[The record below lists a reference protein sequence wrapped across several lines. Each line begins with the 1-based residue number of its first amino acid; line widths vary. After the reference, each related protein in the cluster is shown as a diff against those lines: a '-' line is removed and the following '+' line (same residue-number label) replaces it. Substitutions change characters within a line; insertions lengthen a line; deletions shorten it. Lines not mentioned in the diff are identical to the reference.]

1 MMNGPQPRE
10 IDVSTVDYVYT
21 FGLNGHLRSSFDIVY
36 LPIRDSE
43 KGRNIAA
50 QIDHGVKFDGA
61 FGLAEFSQG
70 NSDKVKSITEASRA

>member
-21 FGLNGHLRSSFDIVY
+21 FGLNGHLRSGFDIVY
-36 LPIRDSE
+36 FPICDSE

-50 QIDHGVKFDGA
+50 QIDHGVKFDGTC
-61 FGLAEFSQG
+61 GLAEFCPRKQ
-70 NSDKVKSITEASRA
+70 